1 MGRLGR
7 KEEAETSDKSF
18 DPKIH
23 PLNIAGFVIMVVDL
37 IAAAY
42 WVMEIQKPRAIALK
56 AAGQW
61 TLWDEIVDKLILMGF
76 WAIAYMGYAIGAL
89 PDNKWD
95 WRRAA
100 KSGLEALISGAIMG
114 ALYALMSRR

>member
-1 MGRLGR
+1 MPGVWRERGRAR
-7 KEEAETSDKSF
+7 KSF
-18 DPKIH
+18 NTRIH
-23 PLNIAGFVIMVVDL
+23 PLFIVGFLIMVVDL
-37 IAAAY
+37 IAAVY
-42 WVMEIQKPRAIALK
+42 WSLEIQKPRAIALK

-61 TLWDEIVDKLILMGF
+61 TLWDEIVDKLILIGF
-76 WAIAYMGYAIGAL
+76 WVIAYMGYTIGAL

-100 KSGLEALISGAIMG
+100 KSGLEALISGAIVG